1 MMRGMFAAISGLK
14 QHQVMLDVTAN
25 DIANVNTIGY
35 KSARVTF
42 QDSLTQLQRGAA
54 GPTTSNGGSNAAQV
68 GLGVGLGS
76 IDNLMTGGT
85 RQTTGNALDVAIEGE
100 GFFQL
105 ATGAPTGAASPLT
118 PTSYTRAGNFSVNSE
133 GYMTTQ
139 TGQFVVGFQMPVGAN
154 PPGVAIQIPAGA
166 TGIAIDQSGGV
177 SYVDPGTSL
186 RVTAYRLT
194 LATFSNAS
202 GLERTG
208 SNQWQPSANSGQK
221 SVNTPGE
228 GGTGSTSPGSI
239 EMSNVDLAQTF
250 TNMITAQ
257 RGFQANSRV
266 ISTADEM
273 LQDLVN
279 LKR

>member
-14 QHQVMLDVTAN
+14 NHQVMLDVTAN

-35 KSARVTF
+35 KSARTTF

-54 GPTTSNGGSNAAQV
+54 APTAANGGSNAAQI
-68 GLGVGLGS
+68 GLGVTLGS
-76 IDNLMTGGT
+76 VDNIMTGGA
-85 RQTTGNALDVAIEGE
+85 QQSTGNPLDVYIQGD

-105 ATGAPTGAASPLT
+105 AEGNPTGTLT
-118 PTSYTRAGNFSVNSE
+118 PTNYTRAGNFTLNAN
-133 GYMTTQ
+133 GYLTTQ
-139 TGQFVVGFQMPVGAN
+139 TGQYVVGV
-154 PPGVAIQIPAGA
+154 PAGGGAA
-166 TGIAIDQSGGV
+166 TGIKVPDGASGFAVDQNGGV
-177 SYVDPGTSL
+177 SWVDPTTQQ
-186 RVTAYRLT
+186 RVTGFNLQ
-194 LATFSNAS
+194 LATFSNPA
-202 GLERTG
+202 GLERAG
-208 SNQWQPSANSGQK
+208 ANEWVASANSGT
-221 SVNTPGE
+221 VTRGIPGS
-228 GGTGSTSPGSI
+228 GGLGSTVAGVV

-250 TNMITAQ
+250 TNMITAE

>member
-35 KSARVTF
+35 KSARTTF

-54 GPTTSNGGSNAAQV
+54 GPTANNGGANAAQV

-76 IDNLMTGGT
+76 VDNLMQSGAL
-85 RQTTGNALDVAIEGE
+85 QTTGNPFDVAISGD

-105 ATGAPTGAASPLT
+105 AQGNPAGTLTAS
-118 PTSYTRAGNFSVNSE
+118 SYTRAGNFTLNSQ
-133 GYMTTQ
+133 GYLTSQ
-139 TGQFVVGFQMPVGAN
+139 AGDYVLGVPAAGGAAA
-154 PPGVAIQIPAGA
+154 AIKVPNGA
-166 TGIAIDQSGGV
+166 SDFAIDQNGGV
-177 SYVDPGTSL
+177 SWVDPTTQQ
-186 RVTAYRLT
+186 RVTGYSLQ
-194 LATFSNAS
+194 LATFSNSA
-202 GLERTG
+202 GLQRAG
-208 SNQWQPSANSGQK
+208 SNHWIASANSGTK
-221 SVNTPGE
+221 TVGI
-228 GGTGSTSPGSI
+228 PGSAGVGSVTAGAV

-250 TNMITAQ
+250 TNMITAE